1 MRVRARVPALL
12 LVAGLS
18 LGGCGSA
25 GLYDVP
31 LPGGADLGS
40 RPYRVVVHFT
50 DVLDLVPQS
59 SVKVNDVA
67 AGRVENID
75 LSRDGRT
82 ARVTVLVDGRVDLP
96 GNAVARLR
104 QSSLLGEKFVEL
116 AEPAAEAPR
125 GRLTDSDVIGVQRT
139 NRNTQIEEVL
149 GALSAL
155 LNGGNVEQ
163 LNTIVGE
170 LNSAMAGN
178 EAQLRSLL
186 STVEDLTARLDRQR
200 GDITHALDALDRLS
214 GAFAAQRDE
223 LDEGLRDLQPGLR
236 VINEQRDELVGMLE
250 QLDRLSGLAVST
262 IDRSREDMLA
272 DLRALGPV
280 LQKLQESG
288 EDLPRALEFFVTYPF
303 PPAAVNTLRGDY
315 FNADLTVDIDL
326 STIVDNFVAEQPLPG
341 TPPPEDSTPEGRSP
355 GEARPGLPLPLDG
368 EPDDPTPH
376 PGPPEQ
382 GSGGLLDLFGGSR

>member
-1 MRVRARVPALL
+1 MRARARIPALL

-31 LPGGADLGS
+31 LPGGTDLGS

-186 STVEDLTARLDRQR
+186 STVEHLTERLDRQR

-341 TPPPEDSTPEGRSP
+341 TPPPEDSIPEGRSP
-355 GEARPGLPLPLDG
+355 DEARPGLPLPLDG